1 MSAVI
6 QFLEK
11 MASNASFGR
20 SAMEYQAAVTQLKID
35 DVQQKALLSHDLE
48 GLSRSLVGRTTMT
61 CLIWVPDEDVPAKE
75 NENFN
80 EAISINS

>member
-20 SAMEYQAAVTQLKID
+20 SAMEYQAAVTQLEID

-48 GLSRSLVGRTTMT
+48 GLNRSLVGRSTMT
-61 CLIWVPDEDVPAKE
+61 CLIWVPDEDLPVKE
-75 NENFN
+75 NEKFI
-80 EAISINS
+80 EAASIDS

>member
-20 SAMEYQAAVTQLKID
+20 SAMEYQAAVAQLKID
-35 DVQQKALLSHDLE
+35 DVQHKALLNRDVE
-48 GLSRSLVGRTTMT
+48 RLSRSLEGRATMV
-61 CLIWVPDEDVPAKE
+61 CMVWAPDEDVSADE
-75 NENFN
+75 NENAVGAM
-80 EAISINS
+80 AIS